1 MTSKPRNGWNLWD
14 RHFELRKLRERQ
26 RDKDRER
33 DRDTQRGKTT
43 GEGKRRRGN
52 RCVNWN
58 GMFIIKQ

>member
-1 MTSKPRNGWNLWD
+1 MDEIFETGILNWGDWERD
-14 RHFELRKLRERQ
+14 RETKT
-26 RDKDRER
+26 ER